1 MALRGIKKILKELR
15 GFLVYKNCMFVYLLR
30 ENRITSMNWQSL
42 VDRIRIQTEECE
54 FQMDINS
61 GEVKKAD
68 ESERVASRIYF
79 LKVH

>member
-1 MALRGIKKILKELR
+1 
-15 GFLVYKNCMFVYLLR
+15 
-30 ENRITSMNWQSL
+30 MNWQSL